1 MDRRLQG
8 QRLGGQLLLVAGRRC
23 LLASAEVGGVALLVD
38 AKDKLVAKQYTS
50 YGTMPLLD
58 TPLSLLLALTTADTA
73 LEATIR
79 KTE

>member
-1 MDRRLQG
+1 M
-8 QRLGGQLLLVAGRRC
+8 
-23 LLASAEVGGVALLVD
+23 
-38 AKDKLVAKQYTS
+38 AKQYTS

-79 KTE
+79 KLNKTGGKSLCPFLCPPPVKIGHNLGYMDSKSGKGERGKSHKG